1 MVSKKFETTPLFER
15 IPVSA
20 DFFEKL
26 YNTSGELLPISL
38 DQLKAQVI
46 SEQQIIDNWIE
57 TAEPLLWTADTMI
70 LPMFCEFM
78 QYNKSIIRF
87 SKIFDQDPGY
97 YLSAMKEKFPL
108 WNNLYFSADSEE
120 SDKTEKFSIESYLN
134 KYKAFAVHFSD
145 RAKDQE
151 QLKKFY
157 RKQLS
162 FLDSLDKKSIEAK
175 NTIIYDQILHYL
187 IIILGPERSLKL
199 GPKLCVGLLSYLLY
213 HGLSVQMGEKET
225 NPFFK
230 VVFDEYMTTTFSLPP
245 TPFASMPSEKAL
257 DRITRIYMDDCTD
270 STPGQIY
277 YIISHSCTG
286 KTPYVLSVIKRS
298 CQKLSEEKTDQKQ
311 IERHKAICMDA
322 AQEADCKINT
332 IRTLVFERLEKEATE
347 KKPVSNLSEAEE
359 KKIEFNQDV
368 AFMKADLDEKDH
380 DLEQAR
386 GKISNLQSILS
397 HQKEE
402 IRCLKDKIKQL
413 ESDKQALMVSVDN
426 MEELLS
432 HIEDEGVNSELSE
445 EDFARIKRSKV
456 IVVGGHDRVH
466 QLLLEKCPSIRTID
480 ADPGQ
485 IDVNLIRN
493 ADVICFLPH
502 HLSHATF
509 DNVKKIAGTYGVPQV
524 YQTSNNIRFI
534 LNTILSGLKK

>member
-1 MVSKKFETTPLFER
+1 
-15 IPVSA
+15 
-20 DFFEKL
+20 
-26 YNTSGELLPISL
+26 
-38 DQLKAQVI
+38 
-46 SEQQIIDNWIE
+46 
-57 TAEPLLWTADTMI
+57 
-70 LPMFCEFM
+70 
-78 QYNKSIIRF
+78 
-87 SKIFDQDPGY
+87 
-97 YLSAMKEKFPL
+97 
-108 WNNLYFSADSEE
+108 
-120 SDKTEKFSIESYLN
+120 
-134 KYKAFAVHFSD
+134 
-145 RAKDQE
+145 
-151 QLKKFY
+151 
-157 RKQLS
+157 
-162 FLDSLDKKSIEAK
+162 
-175 NTIIYDQILHYL
+175 
-187 IIILGPERSLKL
+187 
-199 GPKLCVGLLSYLLY
+199 
-213 HGLSVQMGEKET
+213 
-225 NPFFK
+225 
-230 VVFDEYMTTTFSLPP
+230 
-245 TPFASMPSEKAL
+245 
-257 DRITRIYMDDCTD
+257 
-270 STPGQIY
+270 
-277 YIISHSCTG
+277 
-286 KTPYVLSVIKRS
+286 
-298 CQKLSEEKTDQKQ
+298 
-311 IERHKAICMDA
+311 
-322 AQEADCKINT
+322 
-332 IRTLVFERLEKEATE
+332 
-347 KKPVSNLSEAEE
+347 
-359 KKIEFNQDV
+359 
-368 AFMKADLDEKDH
+368 MKANLDEKDH